1 MSSPAGLFRRLGLA
15 SDEGLASNEA
25 QNPARTGLDVRVV
38 KSYAGKGSAAF
49 TLEANFQVSA
59 GFTVLVGPSGTGKS
73 TLLRC
78 IAGLSDPDQGRIAVS
93 DRVLFDSEQRL
104 SIEPAQRRVAFVFQ
118 RLALFPHL
126 TVEENV
132 GYGLRQLPAN
142 QREPRISGILE
153 SFQIAHL
160 RKHLPDA
167 ISGGERQR
175 VALARSLVTEP
186 SLLLLDE
193 PLSSLDVGTK
203 AGIVEDLRK
212 WNELHRVPILYATH
226 SHEEMFALGEQ
237 VIVFDPGGVMTDGL
251 PLDVVSTP
259 RRDSP
264 ASSADFENLMD
275 VTVVG
280 PRPANGTM
288 VCRLGANQIQIEV
301 PPAYTPPG
309 SEIQLSILSSEIFL
323 ASAQPQLIGSW
334 NIIPGTVSELNR
346 TGVFVDAVVDC
357 GIKLRVR
364 VSADSWEALQ
374 ASRDLWVMIHPF
386 SCHFVRIKRLR
397 PLQRLVV
404 FVCGGN
410 TSRSPIAQAICNSE
424 IAKRLRIPPAAFKM
438 FPVRAVSAGL
448 SAMPGTPVTEE
459 AQRALQAIGIPPS
472 SHRSQN
478 LTAELVSEAEAIFC
492 MTEKQRQQTA
502 AMFPLAAAKI
512 HCLLPGVDLE
522 DPSSGGP
529 DVFLKLAKQLQE
541 LVGLRLAEFGL
552 PRMG

>member
-1 MSSPAGLFRRLGLA
+1 MSSSAGLFRRLGLGDEA
-15 SDEGLASNEA
+15 LSSDSAHSS
-25 QNPARTGLDVRVV
+25 ARAGLDVRVV
-38 KSYAGKGSAAF
+38 KSYPGKGSAAF
-49 TLEANFQVSA
+49 TLEANFQVAA

-78 IAGLSDPDQGRIAVS
+78 IAGLSDPDQGRIAVG
-93 DRVLFDSEQRL
+93 DRVLFDSEQKL
-104 SIEPAQRRVAFVFQ
+104 SIETAQRRVAFVFQ

-132 GYGLRQLPAN
+132 GYGLRQLAAT
-142 QREPRISGILE
+142 QREPRVTGILE

-212 WNELHRVPILYATH
+212 WNELHQVPILYATH

-251 PLDVVSTP
+251 PLDAVSRP
-259 RRDSP
+259 QRDSA

-280 PRPANGTM
+280 PRPSNGTM
-288 VCRLGANQIQIEV
+288 ICRLGVNQIQIEV

-309 SEIQLSILSSEIFL
+309 SEIELSILSSEIFL

-334 NIIPGTVSELNR
+334 NLIPGKVSELKR
-346 TGVFVDAVVDC
+346 TGAFVDALVDC
-357 GIKLRVR
+357 GLPFRVR

-374 ASRDLWVMIHPF
+374 AQREVWMMIHAF

-424 IAKRLRIPPAAFKM
+424 IARRLRIPPAAVKM

-448 SAMPGTPVTEE
+448 SAMPGAQVTEE
-459 AQRALQAIGIPPS
+459 AQKALQAIGIPRS

-478 LTAELVSEAEAIFC
+478 LTPELVEEAEAIFC
-492 MTEKQRQQTA
+492 MTEKQREQA
-502 AMFPLAAAKI
+502 VAMFPLAAAKI
-512 HCLLPGVDLE
+512 HCLRPGVDLE
-522 DPSSGGP
+522 DPSGRGP
-529 DVFLKLAKQLQE
+529 EAFLKLAKQLQE
-541 LVGLRLAEFGL
+541 LVGLRLAEFGM
-552 PRMG
+552 PGMG

>member
-1 MSSPAGLFRRLGLA
+1 MSSSTGLFRRLGLA
-15 SDEGLASNEA
+15 SDEGLVSDSA
-25 QNPARTGLDVRVV
+25 QNQTRSGLDVRVV
-38 KSYAGKGSAAF
+38 KSYPGKGSAAF
-49 TLEANFQVSA
+49 TLEANFQVST

-78 IAGLSDPDQGRIAVS
+78 IAGLCDPDQGRIAVG

-132 GYGLRQLPAN
+132 GYGLRQLPAK
-142 QREPRISGILE
+142 QREPRVSGILE

-212 WNELHRVPILYATH
+212 WNELHHVPILYATH

-280 PRPANGTM
+280 PRPSNGTM
-288 VCRLGANQIQIEV
+288 ICRLGPNQIQIEV

-323 ASAQPQLIGSW
+323 ASAEPELIGSW
-334 NIIPGTVSELNR
+334 NLIPGKVSELNR
-346 TGVFVDAVVDC
+346 VGVFVDAVVDC
-357 GIKLRVR
+357 GINLRVR
-364 VSADSWEALQ
+364 VSADSWEVLQ
-374 ASRDLWVMIHPF
+374 ASREVWVMIHPF

-410 TSRSPIAQAICNSE
+410 TSRSPIAQAVCNSE
-424 IAKRLRIPPAAFKM
+424 IARRLRIPASALRM

-448 SAMPGTPVTEE
+448 TAEPGTPVTEE
-459 AQRALQAIGIPPS
+459 AQRALQAIGIPRS

-478 LTAELVSEAEAIFC
+478 LTSELAGEAEAIFC
-492 MTEKQRQQTA
+492 MTEKQRQQA
-502 AMFPLAAAKI
+502 SAMFPLAAAKI

-522 DPSSGGP
+522 DPSGGSP

-541 LVGLRLAEFGL
+541 LVGLRLAEFGV
-552 PRMG
+552 PERG

>member
-1 MSSPAGLFRRLGLA
+1 MSSSAGLFRRLGLGEEASA
-15 SDEGLASNEA
+15 SDLAQSS
-25 QNPARTGLDVRVV
+25 ARSGLDVRVV
-38 KSYAGKGSAAF
+38 KSYPGKGSAAF
-49 TLEANFQVSA
+49 TLEANFQVA
-59 GFTVLVGPSGTGKS
+59 PGFTVLVGPSGTGKS

-78 IAGLSDPDQGRIAVS
+78 IAGLSDPDQGRIAVGE
-93 DRVLFDSEQRL
+93 RVLFDSEQKL
-104 SIEPAQRRVAFVFQ
+104 SIETAERRVAFVFQ

-132 GYGLRQLPAN
+132 GYGLRQLPTN
-142 QREPRISGILE
+142 QREPRVSGILE
-153 SFQIAHL
+153 SFHIAHL

-203 AGIVEDLRK
+203 AGIVDDLRK
-212 WNELHRVPILYATH
+212 WNELHQVPILYATH

-237 VIVFDPGGVMTDGL
+237 VVVFDPGGVMTDGL

-264 ASSADFENLMD
+264 ASADFENLMD

-280 PRPANGTM
+280 PRPSNGTM
-288 VCRLGANQIQIEV
+288 ICRLGANQVQIDV

-334 NIIPGTVSELNR
+334 NIIPGKVSELNR
-346 TGVFVDAVVDC
+346 TGVFVNAVVDC
-357 GIKLRVR
+357 GIPFRVR

-374 ASRDLWVMIHPF
+374 AQREVWLMIHAF

-424 IAKRLRIPPAAFKM
+424 IARRLRIPPAALKM

-459 AQRALQAIGIPPS
+459 AQKALQALGIPRS

-478 LTAELVSEAEAIFC
+478 LTHELVDEAEAIFC
-492 MTEKQRQQTA
+492 MTEKQREQA
-502 AMFPLAAAKI
+502 SAMFPLAAAKI

-522 DPSSGGP
+522 DPSGGSP

-541 LVGLRLAEFGL
+541 LVGLRLVEFGM
-552 PRMG
+552 PGAG